1 MDSFRL
7 RILTP
12 YGQYFDNQVEYLEVR
27 AEHST
32 LGILPNHYPLISTV
46 MISKI
51 KVKLKGTT
59 FIYSVGGGVLQVE
72 KDVTNL
78 VVDSIESP
86 TEIDIERAKRAYE
99 RGSGLLKNRPEDI
112 EVDVARA
119 QAAIQRALN
128 RISLYNEYY
137 NK

>member
-1 MDSFRL
+1 MHTFRL

-32 LGILPNHYPLISTV
+32 LGILPGHHPLISTV
-46 MISKI
+46 MICKI
-51 KVKLKGTT
+51 KIKIKGTI
-59 FIYSVGGGVLQVE
+59 FNYSVGGGIIQVE

-78 VVDSIESP
+78 VVNSIESP

-99 RGSGLLKNRPEDI
+99 RGTGLLKKGPEGI
-112 EVDVARA
+112 VVDVARA

-137 NK
+137 DK